1 MKKTIEVYDDL
12 IDDETHAKVYE
23 WCQSVSWYTRWLGL
37 QDVKGKQ
44 FKPINEYIEISKY
57 YSTKKSRIFIN
68 GLLDNFV
75 RTYIK
80 EGKIK
85 KDDIVILVA
94 FGAGFYWG
102 SVVIKW

>member
-44 FKPINEYIEISKY
+44 FKPINEYIPSEDGNYNTIE
-57 YSTKKSRIFIN
+57 
-68 GLLDNFV
+68 LDF
-75 RTYIK
+75 TYLQTLK
-80 EGKIK
+80 
-85 KDDIVILVA
+85 A
-94 FGAGFYWG
+94 NSA
-102 SVVIKW
+102 